1 MDAHYQGN
9 RGRLSREA
17 RNCREVERLAERK
30 TGYIVLSGLS
40 GDVAL
45 AEALRRSMMGSR
57 RMNAVVQVAMIDS
70 GSTVAVL
77 VARRSQVEV
86 HILSPPFHLPFELL
100 LVRMPLT
107 AEDWLHVSNV
117 VFVPRNCQSNA
128 NPECCRCI
136 CGSLGCILNA
146 NGMLCLLCCA

>member
-1 MDAHYQGN
+1 MDARYQGN

-45 AEALRRSMMGSR
+45 AEELRRLMVGSR
-57 RMNAVVQVAMIDS
+57 HMNAVVQVAMIDS

-77 VARRSQVEV
+77 VARHSQVEV

-107 AEDWLHVSNV
+107 AEDWLHVSNA
-117 VFVPRNCQSNA
+117 VFVPRNRQSNA
-128 NPECCRCI
+128 YPECCRCI
-136 CGSLGCILNA
+136 CGSLGCIINA